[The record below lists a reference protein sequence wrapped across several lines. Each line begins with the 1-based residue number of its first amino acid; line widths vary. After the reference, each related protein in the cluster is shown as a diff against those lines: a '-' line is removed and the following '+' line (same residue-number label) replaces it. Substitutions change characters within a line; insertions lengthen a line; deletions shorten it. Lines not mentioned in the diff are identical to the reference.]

1 MLPSGPECFDAHKK
15 INKWVVL
22 REGDTIAGREE
33 DRGVFAL
40 TDIPPNTKIAPYL
53 GRVRPA
59 STRGPYCL
67 QVNDSEDTVIYLDSL
82 LELYDVGYLVGLSD
96 HQKERTPT
104 PSNFG
109 RYVSGCSCPE
119 IALALLSVQA

>member
-1 MLPSGPECFDAHKK
+1 MTPATKAFYEAHKGS
-15 INKWVVL
+15 NKWVVL
-22 REGDTIAGREE
+22 REGGTIAGTEE
-33 DRGVFAL
+33 DKGVFAQ
-40 TDIPPNTKIAPYL
+40 TNIPPNTKIAPYL

-67 QVNDSEDTVIYLDSL
+67 QVKDSEDTVIFLDSL

-104 PSNFG
+104 PASF
-109 RYVSGCSCPE
+109 V
-119 IALALLSVQA
+119 VM